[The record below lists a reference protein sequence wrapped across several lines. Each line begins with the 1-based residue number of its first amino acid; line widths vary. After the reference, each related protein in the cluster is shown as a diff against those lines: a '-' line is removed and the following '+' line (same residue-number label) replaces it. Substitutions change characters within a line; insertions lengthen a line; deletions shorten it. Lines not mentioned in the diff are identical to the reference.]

1 MTDEAPRRVRIAPG
15 RLFFSFAV
23 IPDCTKGKGW
33 QTMARTKFTFEK
45 RQREIARQQKQKDK
59 AARRAE
65 AKQSKDES
73 EPETQSGEPGVGD
86 VGDPLPAS
94 EENPGHGDRSPR

>member
-1 MTDEAPRRVRIAPG
+1 
-15 RLFFSFAV
+15 
-23 IPDCTKGKGW
+23 
-33 QTMARTKFTFEK
+33 MARTKFTFEK

-73 EPETQSGEPGVGD
+73 EPAAQSGEPGAGAVGD
-86 VGDPLPAS
+86 ALPSSEDNPDRGDVI
-94 EENPGHGDRSPR
+94 PR

>member
-1 MTDEAPRRVRIAPG
+1 
-15 RLFFSFAV
+15 
-23 IPDCTKGKGW
+23 
-33 QTMARTKFTFEK
+33 MARTKFTFEK

-73 EPETQSGEPGVGD
+73 EPCVPGTDPHTGD
-86 VGDPLPAS
+86 KGDAS
-94 EENPGHGDRSPR
+94 PSSTDNPDQGNATSQ

>member
-1 MTDEAPRRVRIAPG
+1 
-15 RLFFSFAV
+15 
-23 IPDCTKGKGW
+23 
-33 QTMARTKFTFEK
+33 MARTKFTFEK

-73 EPETQSGEPGVGD
+73 EPGTQSVEPGEAD
-86 VGDPLPAS
+86 MGDPLPAS
-94 EENPGHGDRSPR
+94 E

>member
-1 MTDEAPRRVRIAPG
+1 
-15 RLFFSFAV
+15 
-23 IPDCTKGKGW
+23 
-33 QTMARTKFTFEK
+33 MARTKFTFEK

-73 EPETQSGEPGVGD
+73 EPGAQNGEPGAGD
-86 VGDPLPAS
+86 TLAPS
-94 EENPGHGDRSPR
+94 EENPGSGDLISR